1 MSLHKQKIIQSNEAN
16 NEKLTYWRS
25 IENRRRTQEYLDYIA
40 DEFAPDISDIT
51 HVDRR
56 SMLKFMGA
64 SIALA
69 GLGISCRR
77 PEEKIL
83 PYSKPPADLIPG
95 IPNYFATSYNTP
107 FGAHGLLVESHE
119 NRPTKIEGNPI
130 HPYNQGKA
138 SILDQSS
145 VLDLYDPDRSKFCWL
160 KKADTEEP
168 VNFVEFN
175 EFAKAHF
182 DKLATSQ
189 GEGLA
194 FLVDNDQSSTCLR
207 LKSLIKKRFPKA
219 QFFVHEVL
227 RQVNSENA
235 CHLAFGKNTK
245 VSYNFSKAKVIAS
258 LFADPFSFGPQ
269 HLDHLRGFAKNRT
282 INNAKDAKAINRL
295 YAIESDFSLFGI
307 NADNRLRLPIGLAK
321 KLVEALAYE
330 LHATYNIEIDKS
342 ITGFKSL
349 SNLVSMP
356 VNMKGLDRKFVYTL
370 AKDLALNKG
379 SSLIIGGDHL
389 PKEVLAM
396 IHALNT
402 ALMGFKNTFDVLEI
416 NDTQIQEHLAEPD
429 LLALDSQI
437 QKNLINTLVMLEV
450 NPVHTASNKINF
462 LESLKKVPLSIH
474 LGLYRD
480 ETGSNST
487 WHLSATHF
495 LEHFSDAR
503 AFDGTISIV
512 QPLIKPLYDSKSKLE
527 LMAFIASHNIIKPLD
542 LVKETFALNNF
553 SNFNKA
559 VHDGF
564 IANSAYLAKEKISL
578 NCEEIYKLFA
588 SIKTYYP
595 ELNKPELILNFDR
608 KILDGRFANSSWLQ
622 ELPDPVTKINWDNVL
637 LMSPVMAKELKIKSG
652 VRKNAYVAEIVKISV
667 GKNSLELPVFVLP
680 GLSDYS
686 LITNLGYGRTKAGE
700 IAKGVGVDAFGLY
713 SGSEN
718 MTFSEVSL
726 SRTSK
731 EVKISCT
738 QEQYAMNGDTVQE
751 VDVLTLQSRD
761 PARDRNIDEYMKD
774 PNYASK
780 EGIPE
785 NLLTLENNK
794 KVPLQITK
802 PPFDYSKNNQW
813 GMAIDLT
820 KCTGCNACII
830 ACKSENNIPIVGK
843 DQVMRGRLMDWIRVD
858 RYFTGDVKSP
868 KVISQPMPCQH
879 CENAPCEPVCP
890 VAATSHD
897 TEGLNVMT
905 YNRCVGTRYCANNC
919 PFKVRRFNYFDY
931 TKSGDLYVDDI
942 SKDRQKTLSLQRNP
956 DVTVRYRGVME
967 KCTYCTQRIQEAKM
981 KARRENR
988 DPNNLTDADVTSACA
1003 QTCPSEAITFG
1014 NINDKNSKVYAMKN
1028 VDRNYTLLDIL
1039 NARPRTS
1046 YLAKIRNPHPD
1057 LAG

>member
-69 GLGISCRR
+69 GLGVSCRR
-77 PEEKIL
+77 PQEKIL
-83 PYSKPPADLIPG
+83 PYSKQPIDVTPG

-119 NRPTKIEGNPI
+119 NRPTKVEGNPL

-138 SILDQSS
+138 SVLDQAS
-145 VLDLYDPDRSKFCWL
+145 VLDVYDPDRSKFCWQN
-160 KKADTEEP
+160 KSGAEEP
-168 VNFVEFN
+168 VSFEEFN
-175 EFAKAHF
+175 TFAQKHF
-182 DKLATSQ
+182 TNLATKQ

-194 FLVDNDQSSTCLR
+194 FLVDNDHSATFLR
-207 LKSLIKKRFPKA
+207 LKSLLKSRFPQA
-219 QFFVHEVL
+219 SFFVHEPL
-227 RQVNSENA
+227 RQVNSEKA

-245 VSYNFSKAKVIAS
+245 VAYDFSKAKVIAS

-269 HLDHLRGFAKNRT
+269 HLEHLRGFAKNRT
-282 INNAKDAKAINRL
+282 LNNTSDAKNINRL
-295 YAIESDFSLFGI
+295 YAIEADFSLFGI
-307 NADNRLRLPIGLAK
+307 NADNRMRLPIGLAK

-330 LHATYNIEIDKS
+330 LHASYNIEIDK
-342 ITGFKSL
+342 TTPGFKSL
-349 SNLVSMP
+349 SSLVPMP
-356 VNMKGLDRKFVYTL
+356 VNMKGLDKKFVYTL

-379 SSLIIGGDHL
+379 AALIVGGDHL

-396 IHALNT
+396 IHVLNCG
-402 ALMGFKNTFDVLEI
+402 LMGLGKTFNVLDI
-416 NDTQIQEHLAEPD
+416 NDTQVVNHLNEAD
-429 LLALDSQI
+429 LFVLDEKI
-437 QKNLINTLVMLEV
+437 QKNLINTLVMLDV
-450 NPVHTASNKINF
+450 NPVHTSSNKINF
-462 LESLKKVPLSIH
+462 AESLKKVPLSIH

-480 ETGSNST
+480 ETAIKST
-487 WHLSATHF
+487 WHVPTTHF
-495 LEHFSDAR
+495 LEHFADAK
-503 AFDGTISIV
+503 AFDGTVSIV
-512 QPLIKPLYDSKSKLE
+512 QPLIHPLYDTKSKLE
-527 LMAFIASHNIIKPLD
+527 VMAIMAGHNTAKPLD
-542 LVKETFALNNF
+542 LVKETFASNKF
-553 SNFNKA
+553 FNFNKA

-564 IANSAYLAKEKISL
+564 IANSAYPAKSSISL
-578 NCEEIYKLFA
+578 NCEEIYKSF
-588 SIKTYYP
+588 SGIKTYYP

-637 LMSPVMAKELKIKSG
+637 LMSPTMAKELKIKSG
-652 VRKNAYVAEIVKISV
+652 VRKNAYVAEIVKISID
-667 GKNSLELPVFVLP
+667 KNSVELPVFVLP

-686 LITNLGYGRTKAGE
+686 LVATLGYGRNNAGE
-700 IAKGVGVDAFGLY
+700 IAKGVGVNTFSLY
-713 SGSEN
+713 SSNEV
-718 MTFSEVSL
+718 MSFSQISL
-726 SRTSK
+726 ARTNK

-751 VDVLTLQSRD
+751 VDVLTLQNRD
-761 PARDRNIDEYMKD
+761 PARDRNLNDYVKN

-785 NLLTLENNK
+785 NLLTVENNK

-830 ACKSENNIPIVGK
+830 ACKSENNIPVVGK
-843 DQVMRGRLMDWIRVD
+843 DQVMRGRLMDWIRLD

-931 TKSGDLYVDDI
+931 TKSGDLYVDEF
-942 SKDRQKTLSLQRNP
+942 SKNRQKTLSLQRNP

-988 DPNNLTDADVTSACA
+988 DPNNLTDNDVTSACA

-1014 NINDKNSKVYAMKN
+1014 NINDKNSKIYAMKN
-1028 VDRNYTLLDIL
+1028 LDRNYTLLDIL